1 MGFLSANHLAP
12 AKGFFEPQRTYN
24 WSLEIALDDAGDQ
37 ILIMQ
42 GLESFAAPTESNDE
56 IPLHYANEVRYV
68 AGKASY
74 TAPELTLKDFC
85 DMGVANAVIKWR
97 RQVYNPETGSIG
109 LARDYKK
116 NADLTLM
123 SPNQN
128 SVRIWKLY
136 GVWPIRVSYGDG
148 LTMGTSGVV
157 LIKVSLR
164 YDRAVPG
171 SNLTQGLAGINAGIL
186 TPPL

>member
-12 AKGFFEPQRTYN
+12 SKGFFEPQRSYN

-42 GLESFAAPTESNDE
+42 GLESFTAPAESNDE
-56 IPLHYANEVRYV
+56 IALHYANEVRYV
-68 AGKASY
+68 AGKASFAAA
-74 TAPELTLKDFC
+74 TLTLKDFV

-97 RQVYNPETGSIG
+97 RSVYNSETGSIG
-109 LARDYKK
+109 LAKDYKK

-123 SPNQN
+123 APDQST
-128 SVRIWKLY
+128 VRIWKLV
-136 GVWPIRVSYGDG
+136 GVWPVSVNYGS
-148 LTMGTSGVV
+148 LNMTQSSAV
-157 LIKVSLR
+157 LIQLNLR
-164 YDRAVPG
+164 YDKAIPG
-171 SNLTQGLAGINAGIL
+171 SNLTAGLGGINAGIL